1 MFRADPPVL
10 PWVARVES
18 STLAFPTIT
27 TIVICVDL
35 STQRHESSME
45 QSVSQ
50 SVISRPQR
58 HESTT
63 ATNVNIQSKRSIIQ
77 RQRGRPAD
85 VQKRAPIVPGVNLAA
100 PPSDLA
106 AAVCQVVYHPKNP
119 ESLHG
124 HARETPQLG
133 MHATVPIRVP
143 ARLWGDRDHP
153 ALIALQA
160 ARGAFFEHVL
170 RVCIEGGAHLRSD
183 VVQVFGPDLRRRLT
197 QNEGRHSL
205 GQTSR
210 ERTVAWQRR
219 RGGRGMRRRA

>member
-1 MFRADPPVL
+1 MSCRTRLCSRGWHASSQALSRFGTTRFVSTCRHRDMRA
-10 PWVARVES
+10 
-18 STLAFPTIT
+18 
-27 TIVICVDL
+27 
-35 STQRHESSME
+35 QR
-45 QSVSQ
+45 
-50 SVISRPQR
+50 RP
-58 HESTT
+58 
-63 ATNVNIQSKRSIIQ
+63 NVNIQSKRSIIIIH
-77 RQRGRPAD
+77 RDKGA
-85 VQKRAPIVPGVNLAA
+85 APPMCKSARREFRESAFAA

-133 MHATVPIRVP
+133 MHATVPIWAP

-160 ARGAFFEHVL
+160 ARGALFEHVL
-170 RVCIEGGAHLRSD
+170 RVRIEGGAHLRSD

-219 RGGRGMRRRA
+219 RGGRGMRRSA